1 MKNVGTQTDE
11 LLEPRFTFHH
21 FGAIVWWVDFSVKYE
36 IHADA

>member
-11 LLEPRFTFHH
+11 LLEPRFTFYH
-21 FGAIVWWVDFSVKYE
+21 FAAIVWWVDFSVKYE